1 MICPGC
7 GGQVPEGSYQCP
19 FCGAPL
25 PRDSA
30 QPGNLA
36 QGFQGVQAPYGPP
49 NQNPNMPGNPYG
61 GAFPDPYGPQR
72 MAPPPAQNRS
82 QAPLIIAIAA
92 IVVSFLAVA
101 LVVVLAVIPKI
112 DGGSAAV
119 EEQLTEQQRDDS
131 DDGDAVS
138 SDDGDEA
145 DERDETDDSDEAD
158 ERDEADDRDDRSSG
172 AGLASADDVAA
183 EISASFD
190 QVVES
195 SFDIEKVR
203 DWGVAILDLMPP
215 EVEDLFE
222 LSGYTKDD
230 IADALAGSFLSSDV
244 GSYAEML
251 DLINFDI
258 EFYVSG
264 DMPQEDLDM
273 VSLDMALL
281 GISDEVTDGKWIG
294 MRMTGSYGGE
304 SMSEE
309 TDFIGYCAIEI
320 DGDWFFWST
329 SVDDGSVAEIPED
342 VSVS

>member
-92 IVVSFLAVA
+92 IVVSFLAVV

-131 DDGDAVS
+131 DDEGAVS
-138 SDDGDEA
+138 SDDG
-145 DERDETDDSDEAD
+145 DETDDSDEAD
-158 ERDEADDRDDRSSG
+158 ERDD
-172 AGLASADDVAA
+172 SADDVAA

>member
-1 MICPGC
+1 M
-7 GGQVPEGSYQCP
+7 
-19 FCGAPL
+19 
-25 PRDSA
+25 
-30 QPGNLA
+30 
-36 QGFQGVQAPYGPP
+36 
-49 NQNPNMPGNPYG
+49 
-61 GAFPDPYGPQR
+61 
-72 MAPPPAQNRS
+72 
-82 QAPLIIAIAA
+82 IIAIAA
-92 IVVSFLAVA
+92 IVVSFLAVV

-131 DDGDAVS
+131 DDEGAVS
-138 SDDGDEA
+138 SDDG
-145 DERDETDDSDEAD
+145 DETDDSDEAD
-158 ERDEADDRDDRSSG
+158 ERDEADDSDEADERDEAGERDEADDRDDRSSG

-190 QVVES
+190 QVIES

-304 SMSEE
+304 SISEE

>member
-30 QPGNLA
+30 QPGNLV

-49 NQNPNMPGNPYG
+49 NQNPNIPGNPYG

-92 IVVSFLAVA
+92 IVVSFLAVV

-131 DDGDAVS
+131 DDEDAVS

-145 DERDETDDSDEAD
+145 DERDEADDRDEAD
-158 ERDEADDRDDRSSG
+158 ERDDRSSG

-190 QVVES
+190 QVIES

-244 GSYAEML
+244 GYYAEML

>member
-30 QPGNLA
+30 QPDNLA
-36 QGFQGVQAPYGPP
+36 RGFQGVQAPYGPP
-49 NQNPNMPGNPYG
+49 NQNPNMPGNQYG
-61 GAFPDPYGPQR
+61 GAFPGSYGPQG
-72 MAPPPAQNRS
+72 MAPPPAQNKS

-92 IVVSFLAVA
+92 IVVSFLAVV

-119 EEQLTEQQRDDS
+119 EEELTEQQRDDS
-131 DDGDAVS
+131 DDEDAVS
-138 SDDGDEA
+138 SDD
-145 DERDETDDSDEAD
+145 RDETD
-158 ERDEADDRDDRSSG
+158 ERDEADDRDDRSSA

-195 SFDIEKVR
+195 SFDVEKVR
-203 DWGVAILDLMPP
+203 DWSVAILDLMPP

-244 GSYAEML
+244 GSYAEIF
-251 DLINFDI
+251 DLIDFEV

-294 MRMTGSYGGE
+294 MRMTGSYGGRD
-304 SMSEE
+304 MSEE

-329 SVDDGSVAEIPED
+329 SVDDGTAVEIPED

>member
-19 FCGAPL
+19 FCGAPCRGTRL
-25 PRDSA
+25 SQAIWRRDSRVSRPLWTSEPESKHSG
-30 QPGNLA
+30 QPVWRRVSRSLWAAEDGA
-36 QGFQGVQAPYGPP
+36 SPCSKQE
-49 NQNPNMPGNPYG
+49 PGSFDHCDCG
-61 GAFPDPYGPQR
+61 HCC
-72 MAPPPAQNRS
+72 
-82 QAPLIIAIAA
+82 
-92 IVVSFLAVA
+92 VVSRGR
-101 LVVVLAVIPKI
+101 PRRGPCGDSK
-112 DGGSAAV
+112 DRRGSAAV

-131 DDGDAVS
+131 DDEDAVS

-145 DERDETDDSDEAD
+145 DERGEADDRDEAD
-158 ERDEADDRDDRSSG
+158 ERDDRSSG

-190 QVVES
+190 QVIES

-230 IADALAGSFLSSDV
+230 IADALMRSFLSSDV
-244 GSYAEML
+244 GYYAEML